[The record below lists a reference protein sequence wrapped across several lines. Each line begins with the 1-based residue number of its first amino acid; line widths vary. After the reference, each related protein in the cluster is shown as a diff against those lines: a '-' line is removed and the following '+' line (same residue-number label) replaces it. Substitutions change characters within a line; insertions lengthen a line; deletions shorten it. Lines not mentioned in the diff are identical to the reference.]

1 MLNALA
7 ENLANMVVSIWISA
21 QHRLFSNVWKAYVDT
36 QEEFS
41 SVAKFCCL
49 LIATLWSLS
58 SYTHSVKSQKRTQ
71 IGTDDTKKNGVS
83 FRRQFFCLLIATL
96 RSLSS
101 YTHNVEEPEKNQS
114 KPEWSTTTDIHIHM
128 RQYEVCFFLHMY
140 DRPSV
145 RLTWRSWFWT
155 RGVFEATR
163 NPKER
168 YHRLN
173 QKSLRYPVPLYL
185 TAPRPLVTPLQ
196 LKSKKDKVGLG
207 WRACHYPV
215 WEVRAN
221 LKQEIRDELLVARA
235 GSASR

>member
-1 MLNALA
+1 MPWRRTWPTWLSQSELC
-7 ENLANMVVSIWISA
+7 A

-83 FRRQFFCLLIATL
+83 FHRQFFCLFIATL
-96 RSLSS
+96 WSLSS

-128 RQYEVCFFLHMY
+128 RQYEVCFFYICTTDRLSGWLGVPDFERVVYLKQPATPRKDTIAWIKSHY
-140 DRPSV
+140 DTQS
-145 RLTWRSWFWT
+145 RSTF
-155 RGVFEATR
+155 
-163 NPKER
+163 
-168 YHRLN
+168 L
-173 QKSLRYPVPLYL
+173 QIQ
-185 TAPRPLVTPLQ
+185 TAPRPASDSVTT
-196 LKSKKDKVGLG
+196 KIKE
-207 WRACHYPV
+207 R
-215 WEVRAN
+215 
-221 LKQEIRDELLVARA
+221 
-235 GSASR
+235 

>member
-1 MLNALA
+1 MPWRRTWPTWLSQSELC
-7 ENLANMVVSIWISA
+7 A

-83 FRRQFFCLLIATL
+83 FHRQFFCLFIATL
-96 RSLSS
+96 WSLSS

-128 RQYEVCFFLHMY
+128 RQYEVCFFYIRQTVCQVDLAFLDFEHVVY
-140 DRPSV
+140 LKQPATPRKDTLNQRKSWPGPPLPFFKFTTAKSPSDSV
-145 RLTWRSWFWT
+145 TT
-155 RGVFEATR
+155 KI
-163 NPKER
+163 KER
-168 YHRLN
+168 
-173 QKSLRYPVPLYL
+173 
-185 TAPRPLVTPLQ
+185 
-196 LKSKKDKVGLG
+196 
-207 WRACHYPV
+207 
-215 WEVRAN
+215 
-221 LKQEIRDELLVARA
+221 
-235 GSASR
+235 